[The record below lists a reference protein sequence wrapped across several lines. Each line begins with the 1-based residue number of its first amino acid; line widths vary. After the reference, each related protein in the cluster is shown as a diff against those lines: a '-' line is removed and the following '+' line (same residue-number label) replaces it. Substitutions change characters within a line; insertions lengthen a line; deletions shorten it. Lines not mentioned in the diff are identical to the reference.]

1 MRDPYP
7 LRPVSSDE
15 FKTWAHMIANTYGL
29 DRRDADLE
37 HERSTIEL
45 ERTIAAFDGASPV
58 AGAAIYTRSMTIPGA
73 VQPIA
78 GVTWVG
84 VSPTHRRRGIL
95 TSMMRKQLTDL
106 HESGGEPI
114 AMLNASEATIYG
126 RFGYGIASHAAQFD
140 GEKRCMR
147 FRPDID
153 VGQGTIRLLN
163 RDEARPLMEK
173 VYDTIRIERVGWV
186 DRAGKFWDAR
196 LYDEEHVRNGATAL
210 RFAVHKEPDGAVTG
224 YAIYRY
230 HSEGNGTVQ
239 VKELAAATRQAYA
252 ALWRFL
258 IDIDLYLQI
267 TYEGAID
274 EPLPY
279 LLFDTR
285 AVRSTVVDRLW
296 VRLVDVDRALATR
309 RYAIPL
315 DMVFEVEDPFCPWN
329 SGHYQLQADGDSV
342 TCERTQAS
350 ADLHLTAAELGAIF
364 LGGTTLA
371 QLSAAGLVKELRP
384 GAVAT
389 CTVAFRGEREPF
401 CPTGREFPA
410 Y

>member
-1 MRDPYP
+1 MYTWKVTTITMRDPYP

-84 VSPTHRRRGIL
+84 VPPTHRRRGIL

-140 GEKRCMR
+140 SKKRFMR
-147 FRPDID
+147 FRPDIES
-153 VGQGTIRLLN
+153 GQGTIRLLN

-173 VYDTIRIERVGWV
+173 VYDTIRIESRMG
-186 DRAGKFWDAR
+186 
-196 LYDEEHVRNGATAL
+196 
-210 RFAVHKEPDGAVTG
+210 
-224 YAIYRY
+224 
-230 HSEGNGTVQ
+230 
-239 VKELAAATRQAYA
+239 
-252 ALWRFL
+252 
-258 IDIDLYLQI
+258 
-267 TYEGAID
+267 
-274 EPLPY
+274 
-279 LLFDTR
+279 
-285 AVRSTVVDRLW
+285 
-296 VRLVDVDRALATR
+296 
-309 RYAIPL
+309 
-315 DMVFEVEDPFCPWN
+315 
-329 SGHYQLQADGDSV
+329 
-342 TCERTQAS
+342 
-350 ADLHLTAAELGAIF
+350 
-364 LGGTTLA
+364 
-371 QLSAAGLVKELRP
+371 RP
-384 GAVAT
+384 G
-389 CTVAFRGEREPF
+389 R
-401 CPTGREFPA
+401 
-410 Y
+410 